1 MTLGSGNIEIAVELP
16 EGEDLNEWL
25 AVNTIEFYNDSKSIS
40 KLVNL
45 LYGMLVEF
53 CTKESCPVMSAGP
66 KYEYLW
72 ADGTNVKTPLK
83 VSASE
88 YIEYL
93 MTWVE
98 NQLNNETIFPSQVG
112 VNFPKNFL
120 ELIKKIF
127 QRLFRVYAHIYYTHF
142 PHIVMLGCQY
152 HLNTCFKHF
161 IFFIER
167 FSLVNEKELA
177 PLAELI
183 QKFKERRTEA
193 LNNNL

>member
-1 MTLGSGNIEIAVELP
+1 
-16 EGEDLNEWL
+16 
-25 AVNTIEFYNDSKSIS
+25 
-40 KLVNL
+40 
-45 LYGMLVEF
+45 MLVEF
-53 CTKESCPVMSAGP
+53 CTNDSCPVMSAGP

-98 NQLNNETIFPSQVG
+98 NQLNNENIFPSLIG
-112 VNFPKNFL
+112 VNFPKNFVQI
-120 ELIKKIF
+120 IKVIF
-127 QRLFRVYAHIYYTHF
+127 KRLFRVYAHIYYTHF

-161 IFFIER
+161 IFFIDK
-167 FSLVNEKELA
+167 FNLVDTKELA

-183 QKFKERRTEA
+183 QKFKERRSEA
-193 LNNNL
+193 LNGNNL